1 LPANL
6 HVVNPWMWPSFRTRL
21 ARMVNRE
28 LLLRQLR
35 LLPAPP
41 IAVTTVPIVA
51 DLVGLLP
58 VQRWVYYCV
67 DDFGSWP
74 GLDQV
79 PLRQM
84 EEKLVRRV
92 DRVIAVSTTLQ
103 ERLANLG
110 RVAPL
115 LTHGVDRE
123 HWSAPS
129 PDLPLLDGLERPLIV
144 FWGVKDRR
152 MDVAFVRRLGAD
164 LTRGT
169 IVLVGP
175 ENGPDAAVLSLP
187 RVRSMPAIA
196 WEQLPTLA
204 RAAAVLIMP
213 YADLAV
219 TRAMQPLKLKEYLAT
234 GRPVVVRDLPATR
247 DWADCLDLAL
257 DAETFSRLVRQRL
270 ATGTPEDQ
278 QLARRRLA
286 GEGWGEKAR
295 QLERWLLDSE
305 EGSSWANASSLA
317 ALSS

>member
-6 HVVNPWMWPSFRTRL
+6 HVVNPWMWPSFRTGL

-35 LLPAPP
+35 FLPAPP

-51 DLVGLLP
+51 DLVGRLP

-74 GLDQV
+74 GLDQA

-103 ERLANLG
+103 ERLASLG
-110 RVAPL
+110 RVGPL

-129 PDLPLLDGLERPLIV
+129 PDLQLLDGLERPLIV

-152 MDVAFVRRLGAD
+152 MDVAFVGRLAAD

-175 ENGPDAAVLSLP
+175 ENGPDPALLPLP
-187 RVRSMPAIA
+187 RVRSLPPVA

-204 RAAAVLIMP
+204 RAAAALIMP
-213 YADLAV
+213 YADLPV

-247 DWADCLDLAL
+247 DWADCLDLAA

-270 ATGTPEDQ
+270 ATDTPEDQ
-278 QLARRRLA
+278 QQARRRLA
-286 GEGWGEKAR
+286 DENWGEKAR
-295 QLERWLLDSE
+295 QFERWLLEND
-305 EGSSWANASSLA
+305 EGSSRAKAASLA
-317 ALSS
+317 ALPS